1 MQPDRDLERELREL
15 GSHVEYPPTPDLAR
29 TVRGRL
35 DEGEELAPRRFRLP
49 LPALKWAA
57 AAAVVLIAATPALS
71 PAMRDTV
78 AGWFEG
84 GRQAAGG
91 AGEASPAGGES
102 QASQGGPDSKATPM
116 AAEGGS
122 PADSIRPGSGG
133 SAMPSSGGGSRP
145 SGGNL
150 GYGERIPLRDAQTR
164 LAGSELLLPE
174 TLGAPDQV
182 YAGGSSRNG
191 GVVLV
196 YRANSGLPSLGGT
209 GVGLVLTEVPGSVE
223 SAYLRGGTLA
233 VAGIEEVSVGSGR
246 GYWVPAGRRPPSPT
260 DRAGDLPGNV
270 LFWEREGLALRLG
283 ADLPK
288 REMIRIAESVR

>member
-29 TVRGRL
+29 TVRSRL
-35 DEGEELAPRRFRLP
+35 DEGEEPAPHRFRLP

-57 AAAVVLIAATPALS
+57 AAAVVLIAAAPALS

-84 GRQAAGG
+84 GQASTGDQAAGG
-91 AGEASPAGGES
+91 AGEALSSGSPGGEVTMMED
-102 QASQGGPDSKATPM
+102 G
-116 AAEGGS
+116 GGS
-122 PADSIRPGSGG
+122 PADAARPNSGG
-133 SAMPSSGGGSRP
+133 QIMPGSGGGSRP

-150 GYGERIPLRDAQTR
+150 GYGERIPLREAQTR
-164 LAGSELLLPE
+164 LAGSEPLLPE
-174 TLGAPDQV
+174 TLGVPDQV

-246 GYWVPAGRRPPSPT
+246 GYWVPASGRPSPT